1 MNEKERI
8 DSFLSLF
15 RELENELLSLAKIK
29 DDGFV
34 SFSRALND
42 VYYGHKNPTVCIYD
56 NYDFLKSAADLRN
69 ILSHE
74 NDVCAPTEAF
84 LKRFSSLTNSI
95 IHPYTCFSVATKGVY
110 TCLDEDSLFEVM
122 RIMKEKSLSHIPVVN
137 EKGLVKGVF
146 SRSTLFDYLSQGK
159 SLSDTRLMKVKDFS
173 SLYSLKNHSNEYFV
187 FVSRNEKVDEVFP
200 LLFKNKEHAKNLVLI
215 FVTEHGKEDEKP
227 LGIITL
233 SDMARCKFGE

>member
-42 VYYGHKNPTVCIYD
+42 VYYGRKNPTVCIYD

-84 LKRFSSLTNSI
+84 LERFSSLANSI
-95 IHPYTCFSVATKGVY
+95 IHPYSCFSIASKTVY
-110 TCLDEDSLFEVM
+110 ACKDDDSLSQVM
-122 RIMKEKSLSHIPVVN
+122 DLMREKSLSHIPVTDN
-137 EKGLVKGVF
+137 KSKVKGVF
-146 SRSTLFDYLSQGK
+146 SRSTLFDYVNQVG
-159 SLSDTRLMKVKDFS
+159 SLPDTRLMKIKDFS
-173 SLYSLKNHSNEYFV
+173 SLYSLKDHSNEYFV

-200 LLFKNKEHAKNLVLI
+200 LLFKNKEHAKNLALI
-215 FVTEHGKEDEKP
+215 FVTEHGKEDEKL

-233 SDMARCKFGE
+233 SDMAKCKFGD